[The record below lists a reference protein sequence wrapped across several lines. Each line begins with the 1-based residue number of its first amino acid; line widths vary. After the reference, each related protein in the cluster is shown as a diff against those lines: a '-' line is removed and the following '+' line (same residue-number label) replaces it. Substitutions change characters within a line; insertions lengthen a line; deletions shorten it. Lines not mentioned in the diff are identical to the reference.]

1 MPELNVVHIAIIAAM
16 TVAGAIVG
24 WVLRGN
30 RSQEEKA
37 AVSAGWQEQIN
48 AQRTEHDRLT
58 DQNKGLMDQIS
69 QYQASNKDAKNRA
82 KELSVVVQ
90 EAFARRDELQRE
102 IKDIRGNLEV
112 SMQQRNQLQSDISS
126 SEGANANLQEKD
138 ARIKKLQL
146 ELENWQ
152 NRLPPLIEKF
162 RQRNE
167 DAERLEADLAA
178 AETRIAELEMTSES
192 VQTRIEPVSDPDT
205 LTDGRD
211 ASNDPIEEEPVEEE
225 PIEEEPIDEDPVEE
239 DLINDALE
247 DEAEV
252 ETQEDPATEIE
263 VQEESESE
271 AELDSDEDEDE
282 DEDEDDD
289 EDDDDDPADEP
300 INGARDKLQ
309 AIKGVGPA
317 IEKTLNE
324 MGIFRFQQIA
334 DMSEYDID
342 RIAKRLKG
350 LRSRIYREDW
360 IGQARDLRDQEIS
373 N

>member
-16 TVAGAIVG
+16 TVVGAIVG

-30 RSQEEKA
+30 RSQQEKS

-102 IKDIRGNLEV
+102 IKEIRGNLEV
-112 SMQQRNQLQSDISS
+112 SMQERNQLQSDISS
-126 SEGANANLQEKD
+126 SEGASSDLQEKD
-138 ARIKKLQL
+138 TRIRKLEL

-152 NRLPPLIEKF
+152 SRLPPLIEKF

-211 ASNDPIEEEPVEEE
+211 ASNDPIEE
-225 PIEEEPIDEDPVEE
+225 
-239 DLINDALE
+239 DLINDMLE
-247 DEAEV
+247 AEVEVEVEV

-271 AELDSDEDEDE
+271 PELDA
-282 DEDEDDD
+282 DEDDD
-289 EDDDDDPADEP
+289 PVDEP

-309 AIKGVGPA
+309 AIKGIGPA

>member
-16 TVAGAIVG
+16 TVVGAIVG
-24 WVLRGN
+24 WVLRGK
-30 RSQEEKA
+30 RSEEEKA

-69 QYQASNKDAKNRA
+69 QYQASNRDAKNRA
-82 KELSVVVQ
+82 KELSTVVQ

-102 IKDIRGNLEV
+102 IKDIRSNLEV
-112 SMQQRNQLQSDISS
+112 SMSERDQLQSDISS
-126 SEGANANLQEKD
+126 KESVGADLQERD
-138 ARIKKLQL
+138 ARINKLQL

-167 DAERLEADLAA
+167 DAEQLEADLAA
-178 AETRIAELEMTSES
+178 AEARIAELEAAEES

-211 ASNDPIEEEPVEEE
+211 ASNDPIDEDAADDEPEEEEEVETEEEPE
-225 PIEEEPIDEDPVEE
+225 PEADV
-239 DLINDALE
+239 
-247 DEAEV
+247 EAE
-252 ETQEDPATEIE
+252 DG
-263 VQEESESE
+263 SE
-271 AELDSDEDEDE
+271 L
-282 DEDEDDD
+282 
-289 EDDDDDPADEP
+289 EDDDDDDDDEQIIEP
-300 INGARDKLQ
+300 INGAREKLQ
-309 AIKGVGPA
+309 AIKGIGPA

-334 DMSEYDID
+334 DMSEYEID

-350 LRSRIYREDW
+350 FRSRIYREDW
-360 IGQARDLRDQEIS
+360 IGQARELRDQES
-373 N
+373 SD

>member
-1 MPELNVVHIAIIAAM
+1 MPELNVVHIAIFAAM
-16 TVAGAIVG
+16 TVVGAIVG
-24 WVLRGN
+24 WVLRGK
-30 RSQEEKA
+30 RSQQEKA

-102 IKDIRGNLEV
+102 IKEIRGNLEV
-112 SMQQRNQLQSDISS
+112 SMQERNQLQSDISS
-126 SEGANANLQEKD
+126 SEGASSDLQEKD
-138 ARIKKLQL
+138 TRIRKLEL

-211 ASNDPIEEEPVEEE
+211 ASNDPIEE
-225 PIEEEPIDEDPVEE
+225 
-239 DLINDALE
+239 DLINDMLE
-247 DEAEV
+247 AEVEV

-271 AELDSDEDEDE
+271 A
-282 DEDEDDD
+282 
-289 EDDDDDPADEP
+289 DDPVDEP
-300 INGARDKLQ
+300 VNGARDKLQ
-309 AIKGVGPA
+309 AIKGIGPA